1 MGGKPGPKGPRPQSG
16 ISEKEQAFI
25 KAYLKCGTYTGAALA
40 AGFTPNEARKRG
52 HLMAKRKPVAE
63 AIAAA
68 QSQVVKENA
77 FDLKAAITE
86 LDQRIATASTAKQHS
101 AVAKMLELKMK
112 AHGLL
117 VEKFDV
123 RQSGFSVEIIGVGQD
138 KPPTIHLNGA
148 GLPALPAPAFKR
160 ESDDDSGA
168 GLID

>member
-1 MGGKPGPKGPRPQSG
+1 MAEKKKRGPKPQTG
-16 ISEKEQAFI
+16 ISEREQVFI
-25 KAYLKCGTYTGAALA
+25 KAYLKCGSYTQAALA
-40 AGFTPNEARKRG
+40 AGFTANEARKRG
-52 HLMAKRKPVAE
+52 YLMAKRKPVAA

-68 QSQVVKENA
+68 QAEVQKENV
-77 FDLKAAITE
+77 FDLKAAIVE
-86 LDQRIATASTAKQHS
+86 LDQRISAADKAKQHS

-123 RQSGFSVEIIGVGQD
+123 RQSGFSVEIIGVGHE

-148 GLPALPAPAFKR
+148 GLPALPVIPQSG
-160 ESDDDSGA
+160 SDDAGD

>member
-1 MGGKPGPKGPRPQSG
+1 MGGKPGPKGPVQG
-16 ISEKEQAFI
+16 LSEKEQIFI
-25 KAYLKCGTYTGAALA
+25 KTYLKCGSYTDSAKA
-40 AGFTPNEARKRG
+40 AGYSDKAARGKG
-52 HLMAKRKPVAE
+52 YLMAKKPAVAK

-68 QSQVVKENA
+68 QQEVVKENA
-77 FDLKAAITE
+77 FDLKAAIVE

-123 RQSGFSVEIIGVGQD
+123 RQSGFNVQIIGVRDG
-138 KPPTIHLNGA
+138 KPPEIVLPNGA
-148 GLPALPAPAFKR
+148 LHGLPIPVAQLSSQ
-160 ESDDDSGA
+160 SDNGD

>member
-1 MGGKPGPKGPRPQSG
+1 MGRSGPKGPREVLTERDR
-16 ISEKEQAFI
+16 IFI
-25 KAYLKCGTYTGAALA
+25 KAYLTGGSKTAAAIA
-40 AGFTPNEARKRG
+40 AGASEKKARSAG
-52 HLMAKRKPVAE
+52 YQMAKKPVVAK

-68 QSQVVKENA
+68 QTEVQKENA
-77 FDLKAAITE
+77 FDLKAAIVE
-86 LDQRIATASTAKQHS
+86 LDQRIAAADKAKQHS

-138 KPPTIHLNGA
+138 KPPTIHLNGS
-148 GLPALPAPAFKR
+148 GLPALPAPAFAKKD
-160 ESDDDSGA
+160 EDEGA